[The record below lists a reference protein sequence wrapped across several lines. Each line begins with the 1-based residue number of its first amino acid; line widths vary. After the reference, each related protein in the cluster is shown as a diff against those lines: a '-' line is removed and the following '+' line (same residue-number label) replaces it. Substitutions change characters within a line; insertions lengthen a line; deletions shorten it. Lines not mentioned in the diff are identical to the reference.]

1 MVNGRILKGMPAF
14 GRFGLAA
21 LVVASLM
28 VGGCG
33 APPDREMQQAQGAV
47 DDAVAAG
54 ADQYAHEELLAAQE
68 ALKHAHEAV
77 DQRDYRLAL
86 NHALDGRELA
96 QIAAKEAADRKAMAR
111 LEAERELADA
121 TEVLVAARAKLKAA
135 ETARKSARTL
145 AEARRVIADTEGT
158 VQKARAAFDR
168 GDYPAV
174 FETMKGTTAR
184 LLVTVHSLDS
194 AAAPALK
201 RRR

>member
-1 MVNGRILKGMPAF
+1 MPAF

-33 APPDREMQQAQGAV
+33 TPPDKEIQQAQGAI
-47 DDAVAAG
+47 DAAVAAG
-54 ADQYAHEELLAAQE
+54 ADQYAREELLAAQE

-86 NHALDGRELA
+86 NHALDSSEHA
-96 QIAAKEAADRKAMAR
+96 QSAAKEAADRKAMAR
-111 LEAERELADA
+111 LEAERLLADA
-121 TEVLVAARAKLKAA
+121 TAALLGAHAKLRAA
-135 ETARKSARTL
+135 ETARKPAKTL
-145 AEARRVIADTEGT
+145 AEARRVIADTDGT
-158 VQKARAAFDR
+158 VQKARAAFDG

-174 FETMKGTTAR
+174 FAAMKGTTAR

-194 AAAPALK
+194 AAAPAVK

>member
-1 MVNGRILKGMPAF
+1 MPAF

-21 LVVASLM
+21 LVVASVM
-28 VGGCG
+28 IGGCG
-33 APPDREMQQAQGAV
+33 APPDKEIQQAQSAI
-47 DDAVAAG
+47 DDAVATGAG
-54 ADQYAHEELLAAQE
+54 QYAPEELLAAQE

-86 NHALDGRELA
+86 NHALDSREHA
-96 QIAAKEAADRKAMAR
+96 QSAAKEAADRKAMAR
-111 LEAERELADA
+111 LEAERALADA
-121 TEVLVAARAKLKAA
+121 TKALVAARAKLKTA
-135 ETARKSARTL
+135 ETARKPARTL

-168 GDYPAV
+168 GDYPTV
-174 FETMKGTTAR
+174 FAAMKDTTAR

-194 AAAPALK
+194 AAGPAVK